1 VKRSSAGA
9 VEASRVVGST
19 RTDAERSS
27 VVVRGA
33 VDAMN
38 QIEKS
43 SQSIS
48 QIIGVIDE
56 IAFQTNL
63 LALNAGVEAA
73 RAGEAGRG
81 FAVVAQEVR
90 ALAQRSADAAKEI
103 KTLIS
108 TSTQQVGQGVSMVGQ
123 TGDALQAIVAKVSE
137 IDALVSE
144 IAAGGAEQATGLN
157 QVNAAVNQMDQ
168 TVQQNA
174 AMVEQSTAA
183 SHALKGEAS
192 NLMQMIS
199 RFQVSGGGGSSSARA
214 PAPVVRPRRSRVPP
228 CSRPPPAAA
237 PAPIRSA
244 PPRPSSP
251 PSPARPSRRP
261 AKTGKNS
268 KAPTRSNTRP

>member
-1 VKRSSAGA
+1 
-9 VEASRVVGST
+9 
-19 RTDAERSS
+19 
-27 VVVRGA
+27 
-33 VDAMN
+33 
-38 QIEKS
+38 
-43 SQSIS
+43 
-48 QIIGVIDE
+48 IGVIDE

-123 TGDALQAIVAKVSE
+123 TGEALQAIVAKVSE

-157 QVNAAVNQMDQ
+157 EVNAAVNQMDQ

-183 SHALKGEAS
+183 SHSLKGEAS

-199 RFQVSGGGGSSSARA
+199 RFQVSGSSGSTARA
-214 PAPVVRPRRSRVPP
+214 PAARRPS
-228 CSRPPPAAA
+228 A
-237 PAPIRSA
+237 PAPA
-244 PPRPSSP
+244 
-251 PSPARPSRRP
+251 
-261 AKTGKNS
+261 
-268 KAPTRSNTRP
+268 TRPTLQPASSSSRPGANPVRAAQAKLAAFAGSAKPAADEWEEF